1 MKRTLTLV
9 LPWLL
14 ALAVGA
20 AAMALRYGLVE
31 SPDVARAC
39 ETSHALACQLRHLT
53 VLGFITGNIF
63 GWPIGIFGW
72 IALAATVLALVWQK
86 LPLAWLAT
94 ATGLFA
100 VVLYCFVP
108 GALALLVGSLRL
120 VRLQAGGAAPGDQ
133 HRPTERQVYAQP

>member
-1 MKRTLTLV
+1 MKRFLTLV

-14 ALAVGA
+14 VLAVGA
-20 AAMALRYGLVE
+20 CACLLRYELVE
-31 SPDVARAC
+31 SADVARVC
-39 ETSHALACQLRHLT
+39 DTSHTFACDLRHWT

-63 GWPIGIFGW
+63 NWPIGIFGW
-72 IALAATVLALVWQK
+72 VAMASAVLALRWPRLV
-86 LPLAWLAT
+86 LATLAT

-120 VRLQAGGAAPGDQ
+120 VRLQAAGAAPADQ
-133 HRPTERQVYAQP
+133 HGATERKVHA